1 MDELSKTMEERLS
14 AAAKELRSNQNNDR
28 ERIVA
33 ASIGIFYGTLAL
45 SCGVQKMCSIATN
58 PVGMLPNL
66 IGFITVCGASLTSY
80 QMASTMQWQQQY
92 NPYYHRSKD
101 RNQQT
106 IRYLTTLPSTGS
118 CLRICSIGVLAF
130 TLLGGRFW
138 AIAPSSY
145 TNLGSFARASLPAT
159 ERYANA
165 SQRLTIERLGKVF
178 GCHTC
183 GSRRIF
189 QSGSQFVADHMPP
202 KSVAEQLRKRW
213 YNRLLRRNVSFRFY
227 PQCITCSNK
236 QGSILSNAIVQLQSK
251 NLARA
256 GIRQAYYHGF
266 RPRVYH
272 LTGGVVGAGLVIF
285 KPQVNQMSK
294 DAEQWIHR
302 NCQPMSQWMTNTWR
316 NKIRPNLPPQ
326 FR

>member
-1 MDELSKTMEERLS
+1 MEERLS
-14 AAAKELRSNQNNDR
+14 AVGFRSSSSSNDR
-28 ERIVA
+28 ERILFA
-33 ASIGIFYGTLAL
+33 ASIGVFYGTLAL
-45 SCGVQKMCSIATN
+45 SCGIQKMCSIATN

-66 IGFITVCGASLTSY
+66 IGFMSVCGASLTSY
-80 QMASTMQWQQQY
+80 QLASTLHWQQQY
-92 NPYYHRSKD
+92 NDYNHRRWDSKD

-106 IRYLTTLPSTGS
+106 IRYLTTLPNTGT
-118 CLRICSIGVLAF
+118 CLRICSFGILAF
-130 TLLGGRFW
+130 TILGGRFW

-145 TNLGSFARASLPAT
+145 TNLGSFARFSIPAT

-165 SQRLTIERLGKVF
+165 SQRLSIERLGKLF

-227 PQCITCSNK
+227 PQCVTCSNK
-236 QGSILSNAIVQLQSK
+236 QGSILSHAVVQLQSK

-256 GIRQAYYHGF
+256 GIRQAYCHGF
-266 RPRVYH
+266 RPRFYH
-272 LTGGVVGAGLVIF
+272 LAGGVVGAGLVILE
-285 KPQVNQMSK
+285 PEVNQMSK
-294 DAEQWIHR
+294 DVERWIYRHS
-302 NCQPMSQWMTNTWR
+302 QPVSGWMTNTWR
-316 NKIRPNLPPQ
+316 NKIAPNLPPQ